1 MRHLRVLCTR
11 AYARGAST
19 SARASP
25 RRFGRRIHRTSA
37 LRSTK
42 DSDTFDEDDEDDE
55 DEDAL
60 VFKQSS
66 QSVSFAQFVDA
77 KSLAR
82 ALQALRNATDVPAAT
97 KAAEWIDKAAGDSA
111 RRMEAAQAAAMAFIE
126 ARQSIP
132 SDVARQVSE
141 ALASTAASRGDIGWL
156 RSTATATIIDGTKE
170 FEGILALIES
180 KGGGSVLMDEY
191 AYLLVPGLYGCYYPG
206 YYDDVRDAFAAYGVE
221 CRTSSLVDGEGTVE
235 TNAAAI
241 TREVEEY
248 HRETGKKIILIGHSK
263 GGIDC
268 AAALAMYDD
277 VMRNRVVGLIAVQCP
292 YGGSP
297 IATDLLSEPLAA
309 LTTSFL
315 EALLGAPRGD
325 GARLCAPIADLTY
338 AARQK
343 FLKKF
348 PLPEHYAVVSF
359 HSATTSPAAG
369 LWPAASYTKNR
380 YGEDSDGLVAR
391 CDASIPGAVD
401 VRLDSEQD
409 HADCVFPAK
418 HAADLFTRHAKEQAA
433 NLSAR
438 QLAGFSPIER
448 VGPAIPP
455 PVGVAIVSAQ
465 RALGD
470 ALPER
475 LKSSPR
481 SVDYHEAL
489 VGVLLRHHRRA

>member
-180 KGGGSVLMDEY
+180 KGGG
-191 AYLLVPGLYGCYYPG
+191 
-206 YYDDVRDAFAAYGVE
+206 
-221 CRTSSLVDGEGTVE
+221 
-235 TNAAAI
+235 
-241 TREVEEY
+241 
-248 HRETGKKIILIGHSK
+248 
-263 GGIDC
+263 
-268 AAALAMYDD
+268 
-277 VMRNRVVGLIAVQCP
+277 
-292 YGGSP
+292 
-297 IATDLLSEPLAA
+297 
-309 LTTSFL
+309 LT
-315 EALLGAPRGD
+315 
-325 GARLCAPIADLTY
+325 
-338 AARQK
+338 
-343 FLKKF
+343 
-348 PLPEHYAVVSF
+348 
-359 HSATTSPAAG
+359 
-369 LWPAASYTKNR
+369 
-380 YGEDSDGLVAR
+380 
-391 CDASIPGAVD
+391 
-401 VRLDSEQD
+401 
-409 HADCVFPAK
+409 
-418 HAADLFTRHAKEQAA
+418 FT
-433 NLSAR
+433 
-438 QLAGFSPIER
+438 F
-448 VGPAIPP
+448 
-455 PVGVAIVSAQ
+455 
-465 RALGD
+465 
-470 ALPER
+470 
-475 LKSSPR
+475 
-481 SVDYHEAL
+481 
-489 VGVLLRHHRRA
+489 